1 MSSGAALFLTI
12 LFTGLIL
19 VIGLKLRR
27 PKHGEGRRT
36 ERIGDAPP
44 KRRRRLVRT
53 IPPPEKAMAR
63 LRMEYAD
70 AFGVLT
76 ERQISIIQ
84 LDATKDAEGRY
95 HPSKIRAYCHLRRG
109 YRTFMVHRI
118 QTLYVPS
125 QEEPLR
131 FRGEIQHY
139 FADLCARMATSPD
152 TTVASQ

>member
-1 MSSGAALFLTI
+1 MSSGAALFLI
-12 LFTGLIL
+12 VLFTGLIL
-19 VIGLKLRR
+19 VIGLNLRR
-27 PKHGEGRRT
+27 REDGAARQT
-36 ERIGDAPP
+36 ERIGEAPP
-44 KRRRRLVRT
+44 KRRRRLART

-95 HPSKIRAYCHLRRG
+95 RPSKMRAYCHMRRG

-118 QTLYVPS
+118 QKLYIPS
-125 QEEPLR
+125 QEEPQRL
-131 FRGEIQHY
+131 RGEIHHY
-139 FADLCARMATSPD
+139 FADLCAHVAASPSGIV
-152 TTVASQ
+152 TPQ

>member
-1 MSSGAALFLTI
+1 MSSGAAVFFTI
-12 LFTGLIL
+12 LFIGLIL
-19 VIGLKLRR
+19 VVSLKARR
-27 PKHGEGRRT
+27 RENGQARQR
-36 ERIGDAPP
+36 ERIGEAPP
-44 KRRRRLVRT
+44 KRRQRLART
-53 IPPPEKAMAR
+53 IPPPDKAMAR

-95 HPSKIRAYCHLRRG
+95 RPSKMRAYCHMRRG

-118 QTLYVPS
+118 QKLYIPS

-131 FRGEIQHY
+131 LRGEIHHY
-139 FADLCARMATSPD
+139 FADLCAHVAASPSGIV
-152 TTVASQ
+152 TPQ